1 MERPQVQIVEY
12 PQEEISNSH
21 IPEFEKNNLLAKYG
35 YKKNFQSDE
44 DCVVNT
50 KSNLTFEEMVA
61 LEEKKL
67 EIHSKKIITPTPHT
81 FNHVRYLES
90 KYSSLDLNGESFG
103 FEVRIMS
110 DMEINSQKNK

>member
-67 EIHSKKIITPTPHT
+67 EFLIK
-81 FNHVRYLES
+81 NYQ
-90 KYSSLDLNGESFG
+90 
-103 FEVRIMS
+103 VRIDQIIKYVTNVELFS
-110 DMEINSQKNK
+110 EESNDIIIKCFFINLKILFIFIL